1 MIGERLDV
9 LPECITTSAVNNQSI
24 TDCVIHLTSHTKA
37 NKGEHKE
44 TGQLELSSELKYTVY
59 SLFI

>member
-1 MIGERLDV
+1 MIGECLDV
-9 LPECITTSAVNNQSI
+9 LPECITTRPAVNNLSI
-24 TDCVIHLTSHTKA
+24 TDWTASFT
-37 NKGEHKE
+37 E